1 MAISI
6 KMGPIYT
13 AGGMDYNPSLGAG
26 FQNFNQDA
34 GPSANYQGTAVLDPR
49 FAFLGDYL
57 QSRTGVQPGFAD
69 IPTAHSVEQIPAA
82 YSGTWNNIA
91 AATNVANGTAMT
103 LVSTAS
109 VGVALNIPIIPFSPI
124 INGNAVVIAPIV
136 LDFGF
141 AFGNVTSGSATV
153 TVSDSTL
160 FPIGMP
166 LVIAGVG
173 NSGGTAPLLTWVVSQ
188 ASATTITINDL
199 PLATN
204 TSTPIGTGNIWAPRE
219 GFSGIYPTAHLPY
232 LAGGPGLFLD
242 PRQSISRGVVI
253 NGSTSATGGAFLV
266 SGWDIYWQP
275 MTETITAGAGA
286 VQTYGKKAFNAIKSV
301 VPQFADAHNYSVGTS
316 DVFGLHF
323 FSNQWEYLSVNWAGA
338 AMTSNT
344 GWVAGTAP
352 ASGDVRGTIQASGIG
367 GGSGIGSN
375 SSNGTVSSLA
385 MSGRRL
391 CIFQSIPVYNVLRA
405 TPQSAVTL
413 LGATQT

>member
-1 MAISI
+1 MAIQI
-6 KMGPIYT
+6 HTGPIYA
-13 AGGMDYNPSLGAG
+13 AGGLDYNPALGAG
-26 FQNFNQDA
+26 FQNFNSDA
-34 GPSANYQGTAVLDPR
+34 GPSQNYQGTGVLDPR

-57 QSRTGVQPGFAD
+57 QNRNGVQPGFSD

-82 YSGTWNNIA
+82 YSSTWNNIA
-91 AATNVANGTAMT
+91 PAANAVSGTAMT
-103 LVSTAS
+103 LVSTSS
-109 VGVALNIPIIPFSPI
+109 VGVTLNIPIIPFSPV
-124 INGNAVVIAPIV
+124 INGNAVTTAPIV

-141 AFGNVTSGSATV
+141 SFGNVTSGSTTV

-160 FPIGMP
+160 FPVGMP

-173 NSGGTAPLLTWVVSQ
+173 NSGGTVPLLTWVVSQ
-188 ASATTITINDL
+188 ASATTIVINDA

-204 TSTPIGTGNIWAPRE
+204 ASTPIGTGNIWTPRE

-232 LAGGPGLFLD
+232 LAGGPGIFLD
-242 PRQSISRGVVI
+242 PRQSVSRGVVI
-253 NGSTSATGGAFLV
+253 NGSASATGGAFLV

-301 VPQFADAHNYSVGTS
+301 TPQFSDAHTYSVGTS

-323 FSNQWEYLSVNWAGA
+323 FSNQWEYLSASWAA
-338 AMTSNT
+338 SSMTSSA
-344 GWVAGTAP
+344 GWIAGTTP
-352 ASGDVRGTIQASGIG
+352 ASGDVRGTIQVSAIG
-367 GGSGIGSN
+367 GGSGIGASA
-375 SSNGTVSSLA
+375 SNGTVSSLA

-391 CIFQSIPVYNVLRA
+391 CVFQSIPVYNVLRA
-405 TPQSAVTL
+405 NAQNSATL